1 MLATK
6 DTILNYIP
14 QRAPM
19 VMIHSLLEAND
30 DHATTQ
36 FQIEAGNLFVEDGF
50 LREPGLIENIAQTA
64 AAHVGFQ
71 FTEKKL
77 PIPVGFIAAMKD
89 LEIFSMPAI
98 NSVVTTTVKIKNTI
112 FDVTL
117 IDGKVEQDGKMLC
130 CCEMRIY
137 VKKK

>member
-6 DTILNYIP
+6 ETILNYIP

-19 VMIHSLLEAND
+19 VMIHNLLEAND

-36 FQIEAGNLFVEDGF
+36 FQIEADNLFVEDGF

-64 AAHVGFQ
+64 AAQVGFQ
-71 FTEKKL
+71 FMEKKL
-77 PIPVGFIAAMKD
+77 PIPVGFIGAIKD
-89 LEIFSMPAI
+89 LEIFSMPAV
-98 NSVVTTTVKIKNTI
+98 NSVITTIVKIKNMI

-117 IDGKVEQDGKMLC
+117 IDGKVEQDGKLLC